1 MSESSIH
8 ILGWVLIAAIWAF
21 VLIGGWHTIRELRT
35 VLRARRR
42 SCPSRQGV
50 MPTSGLVARRF

>member
-35 VLRARRR
+35 VLRQRRR
-42 SCPSRQGV
+42 STASRRV
-50 MPTSGLVARRF
+50 AMPVSGFAARRF